1 MFEQGKNVSH
11 RIKKMTRFDMIP
23 YVFELAKVQ
32 TGWDEKKG
40 KFCMRYDDYTKYL
53 NMFDELCESKQ
64 KELVDRV
71 KKNRVGC
78 ERG

>member
-1 MFEQGKNVSH
+1 
-11 RIKKMTRFDMIP
+11 MTQFDVIP

-53 NMFDELCESKQ
+53 KMFDELCEFKQ

-71 KKNRVGC
+71 MMRKKKNKVGC

>member
-1 MFEQGKNVSH
+1 
-11 RIKKMTRFDMIP
+11 MTQFDVIP

-53 NMFDELCESKQ
+53 KMFDELCEFKQ

-71 KKNRVGC
+71 MMRKKKKNKVGC